1 MSGAAVPSRAIVWR
15 IGLQA
20 LALVAVVY
28 LLWRGRLVLQIV
40 SVAAVFAAA
49 AASPVLALERR
60 GWRRGLA
67 VAAVLVGSV
76 VLVLGGIASV
86 VPLVIDQGTSFAQA
100 LPSLVEGAQQS
111 RTLTWLEEHF
121 QVVSRGAAMIRDN
134 VSTALGAALS
144 AASGL
149 ASFFAN
155 LVAVVAFTA
164 FLLTSG
170 RALWHGSL
178 EWVHPARRPRVER
191 VGIAVRRAVAG
202 YVVGALTMA
211 AVGALVTAVTTLA
224 LGVPYWLPLA
234 VVTGILAVVPYIGAF
249 ISGAL
254 VTVTTFLAVGQT
266 AGLIALGVFVA
277 YQQLEGAVLQPLVQR
292 RTIELNPLVV
302 AFAALVGITAA
313 GIYGGAMAL
322 PIAAAAK
329 VVAHDVLEQRRA
341 RWRSRV
347 ARDAAASAAAKVY
360 RDAPDVVPG
369 AGAPRGPAAH

>member
-1 MSGAAVPSRAIVWR
+1 MGARVPDRAIVWR

-28 LLWRGRLVLQIV
+28 LLWRGRLVLQIA

-49 AASPVLALERR
+49 AATPVLALERR

-67 VAAVLVGSV
+67 VAVVLVGAML
-76 VLVLGGIASV
+76 LVGAGIASIVPMV
-86 VPLVIDQGTSFAQA
+86 VEQAGSFAQA
-100 LPSLVEGAQQS
+100 LPSLADRAQES
-111 RTLTWLEEHF
+111 RALAWLDQHLE
-121 QVVSRGAAMIRDN
+121 VVSRGTTLFRDHLSS
-134 VSTALGAALS
+134 VLGAALS

-149 ASFFAN
+149 AGLLAN
-155 LVAVVAFTA
+155 LVAVIAFTA

-170 RALWHGSL
+170 RSLWRGALQ
-178 EWVHPARRPRVER
+178 WVHPTRRPRAER
-191 VGIAVRRAVAG
+191 VGIAVREAVAG
-202 YVVGALTMA
+202 YVVGALAMA
-211 AVGALVTAVTTLA
+211 AIGALVTAVTTVL

-249 ISGAL
+249 VSGAL
-254 VTVTTFLAVGQT
+254 VTATTFLAVGQT

-302 AFAALVGITAA
+302 AFAALIGTAA
-313 GIYGGAMAL
+313 AGVYGGAMAL

-329 VVAHDVLEQRRA
+329 VVAQDVLRERQERWERRA
-341 RWRSRV
+341 AATSRPV
-347 ARDAAASAAAKVY
+347 SRARE
-360 RDAPDVVPG
+360 
-369 AGAPRGPAAH
+369 GAPPVRPAGPPAPSRS